1 MKNEIQIN
9 KGHSIDVIISSL
21 QYSNNQFTLDN
32 EVLPSLFISL
42 HFIQFFS
49 TKLHIFSFSPKIQS
63 KVGLKMIHFLV
74 NTLSPINKNLSFIP
88 YPLLLILKNNAL
100 FSHSKVLKIKHFH
113 FWGEQIEIPP
123 LQNSTFLYGSNFVLL
138 DNCCLNQ
145 LDYWSQGLCNLHH
158 KYPE

>member
-1 MKNEIQIN
+1 MKNEIQLN
-9 KGHSIDVIISSL
+9 KGHLIDVIISSL

-42 HFIQFFS
+42 HFIQFLS
-49 TKLHIFSFSPKIQS
+49 TKLYIFSFSPKIKS
-63 KVGLKMIHFLV
+63 MVGLKMIHFLV

-113 FWGEQIEIPP
+113 F
-123 LQNSTFLYGSNFVLL
+123 
-138 DNCCLNQ
+138 
-145 LDYWSQGLCNLHH
+145 
-158 KYPE
+158 